1 MLHSQGDSAIEVADL
16 IVAPS
21 QRGQGLG
28 GLYQPSFPDPLSWL
42 ARATRLIGPQRPA
55 DPAIGDPLAVSGISA
70 LGPLF
75 WPQTRPGFLDLR
87 GRQRP

>member
-28 GLYQPSFPDPLSWL
+28 GVVPAQLSGSVVL
-42 ARATRLIGPQRPA
+42 AGQSDAADRAVA
-55 DPAIGDPLAVSGISA
+55 HC
-70 LGPLF
+70 
-75 WPQTRPGFLDLR
+75 
-87 GRQRP
+87 